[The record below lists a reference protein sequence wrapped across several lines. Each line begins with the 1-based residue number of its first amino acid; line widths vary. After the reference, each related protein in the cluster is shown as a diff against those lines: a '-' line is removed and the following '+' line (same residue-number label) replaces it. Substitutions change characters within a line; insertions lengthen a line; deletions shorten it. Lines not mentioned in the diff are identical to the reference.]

1 MNKKKIL
8 FLIHTLG
15 AGGAEKILVNI
26 ANNLNKEKFEVTVM
40 TVIDTGI
47 HRESLNKDVIYK
59 TIIPLNRKKIKKK
72 NESGSLQ
79 NKTSRLKNIAKS
91 CYQFIWRHMNT
102 RIFYR
107 LFIKEKYDIEVAFL
121 EGICAKIISGSSNAN
136 STKISW
142 IHVDL
147 VNERKSEKVF
157 KNLEDEKKYYS
168 KFDKVVGVSEHV
180 SKKFIQK
187 FGLKCETIYN
197 PVDSQDIL
205 YKSSEIINERFDN
218 IKAIKM
224 CSIGRLAHQ
233 KGYDRL
239 IEVLHR
245 LKQENY
251 DFFTYIIGVGPEE
264 EILKD
269 KIKKYSLESS
279 IKLLGYRSNPY
290 PYLKLSDVFISSSRA
305 EGFSTVATEAV
316 ILNIPSLVT
325 DCSGMKELFGDNN
338 EYGLVVENS
347 NDGLYTGIKN
357 ILDDP
362 QLLKEYKKK
371 SEKLIERFDLQKSV
385 LELESFFIGD

>member
-1 MNKKKIL
+1 
-8 FLIHTLG
+8 
-15 AGGAEKILVNI
+15 
-26 ANNLNKEKFEVTVM
+26 
-40 TVIDTGI
+40 
-47 HRESLNKDVIYK
+47 
-59 TIIPLNRKKIKKK
+59 
-72 NESGSLQ
+72 
-79 NKTSRLKNIAKS
+79 
-91 CYQFIWRHMNT
+91 
-102 RIFYR
+102 
-107 LFIKEKYDIEVAFL
+107 
-121 EGICAKIISGSSNAN
+121 
-136 STKISW
+136 
-142 IHVDL
+142 
-147 VNERKSEKVF
+147 
-157 KNLEDEKKYYS
+157 
-168 KFDKVVGVSEHV
+168 
-180 SKKFIQK
+180 
-187 FGLKCETIYN
+187 
-197 PVDSQDIL
+197 
-205 YKSSEIINERFDN
+205 
-218 IKAIKM
+218 M